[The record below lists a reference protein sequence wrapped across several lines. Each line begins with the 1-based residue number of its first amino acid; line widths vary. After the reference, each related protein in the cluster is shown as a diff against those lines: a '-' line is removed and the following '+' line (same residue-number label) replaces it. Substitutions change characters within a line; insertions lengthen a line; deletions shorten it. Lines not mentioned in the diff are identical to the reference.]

1 MSGTSSFESMDASGL
16 LTGLNEAQQATV
28 RHHGSPLLI
37 LAGAGSGKTRV
48 IIYKIAYLLRELGY
62 HPREILAVTF
72 TNKAAREMKERAGD
86 LCPEASDVMIRT
98 FHSFGAWLLRRF
110 AEDAGLSSSFSIYD
124 DDDAVSLLRG
134 IYPEEQRGA
143 LRRVARKISRA
154 KDLCLAPEDDL
165 SPLGFDPR
173 LAAMYAA
180 YTRRLNE
187 IGNVD
192 FGDLILRPIRLL
204 EGASAGAGTGA
215 GIGASAGAGT
225 GAGPAPLSVGG
236 LIRSRFRAVLVD
248 EYQDSNRAQYQLLK
262 ALVGPETYICVVG
275 DDDQSIYRFRGA
287 EVGNILSFPD
297 SFPGAEIHRLE
308 QNYRSTAP
316 ILSVADAVVARNTGR
331 LGKTLFTTR
340 TDGPLPRLV
349 LLSDHEAE
357 AEFCR
362 TLLASN
368 PSAAAGTAILYRTN
382 AQSRV
387 FETTFARAGIAY
399 RIVGS
404 LRFYDREEI
413 KDAIAYLKLFAN
425 PADEVAF
432 RRIINKPSRGIG
444 AVSVDRIF
452 AALEDG
458 VGEHGYDLIAATESA
473 ASGLSRKAAAAARN
487 FVLSYRELGASL
499 GGGLLNEFVAQ
510 VFERFGLVKYH
521 VDQDEDTGLGKRENL
536 EEFLNA
542 ASMYPAT
549 PEGLVEL
556 LENLE
561 LDSGREQEAEGDARN
576 AVTLITMHNTKGLEF
591 DRVIITGLE
600 DGLFPRSDDDQDELE
615 EERRL
620 FYVAV
625 TRARN
630 EVLFTSCRSRMV
642 NGRTLDLYPSRFL
655 QEIPEDLVDVD
666 EQHTRRTRPRFGE
679 RRGSA
684 ERTAYS
690 AGSRGAGRPAERSA
704 PRAAEP
710 EARFPAA
717 SAVYH
722 DEYGSGMVAKV
733 WWSGSQEMVLVR
745 FETGRELQ
753 FVAEYSGLERIS
765 SDSF

>member
-1 MSGTSSFESMDASGL
+1 MDASCL

-86 LCPEASDVMIRT
+86 LCPEASNVMIRT

-124 DDDAVSLLRG
+124 DDDMVSLLRG

-154 KDLCLAPEDDL
+154 KDLCLAPDDDL

-204 EGASAGAGTGA
+204 GGANVEAGTGV
-215 GIGASAGAGT
+215 S
-225 GAGPAPLSVGG
+225 PAPLSVGG

-262 ALVGPETYICVVG
+262 ALVGPDTYICVVG

-362 TLLASN
+362 TLLTRD
-368 PSAAAGTAILYRTN
+368 PHEAAGTAILYRTN

-458 VGEHGYDLIAATESA
+458 VTEHGYNLVTATESA
-473 ASGLSRKAAAAARN
+473 ASGLSRKAGAAARN
-487 FVLSYRELGASL
+487 FVQAYRELGASL

-561 LDSGREQEAEGDARN
+561 LDSGREQEAESDTRD

-600 DGLFPRSDDDQDELE
+600 DGLFPRSDDDQEELE

-666 EQHTRRTRPRFGE
+666 EQHLRQARGRFGE
-679 RRGSA
+679 RRSHV
-684 ERTAYS
+684 ERAAY
-690 AGSRGAGRPAERSA
+690 RGADAYRAEERGLQRGSEA
-704 PRAAEP
+704 

-733 WWSGSQEMVLVR
+733 WWSGTQEMVLVR

>member
-1 MSGTSSFESMDASGL
+1 MNTPDL

-28 RHHGSPLLI
+28 RHHGTPLLI

-48 IIYKIAYLLRELGY
+48 ITYKIAYLLQELGY

-72 TNKAAREMKERAGD
+72 TNKAAREMKERAVS
-86 LCPEASDVMIRT
+86 LCPQASDVMIRT

-110 AEDAGLSSSFSIYD
+110 AEDAGLSKNFTIYD
-124 DDDAVSLLRG
+124 DDDMVSLLRG
-134 IYPEEQRGA
+134 IYPEEQRSA

-154 KDLCLAPEDDL
+154 KDLCLSPDDDL
-165 SPLGFDPR
+165 SPIGFDSR
-173 LAAMYAA
+173 FGAMYAA

-204 EGASAGAGTGA
+204 GSTGAGAG
-215 GIGASAGAGT
+215 S
-225 GAGPAPLSVGG
+225 GPISVGG
-236 LIRSRFRAVLVD
+236 LIRQRFRAVLVD

-262 ALVGPETYICVVG
+262 TLVGPDTYICVVG

-340 TDGPLPRLV
+340 TDGPLPRLIM
-349 LLSDHEAE
+349 LSDHEAE

-362 TLLASN
+362 TLLASD

-382 AQSRV
+382 AQSRL

-399 RIVGS
+399 RIIGS

-432 RRIINKPSRGIG
+432 RRIINKPSRGLG
-444 AVSVDRIF
+444 AVSVERIF
-452 AALEDG
+452 SALEDG
-458 VGEHGYDLIAATESA
+458 AAGHGYNLIAATESA
-473 ASGLSRKAAAAARN
+473 APGLSRKAAAAARD
-487 FVLSYRELGASL
+487 FVNAYRELASGL

-510 VFERFGLVKYH
+510 VFERFGLINYH
-521 VDQDEDTGLGKRENL
+521 VEQDEDTGLGKRENL

-561 LDSGREQEAEGDARN
+561 LDSGREAEAEGDARN

-600 DGLFPRSDDDQDELE
+600 DGLFPRSDDDQEELE

-655 QEIPEDLVDVD
+655 QEIPQDLVDVE
-666 EQHTRRTRPRFGE
+666 EQHLRRPRARFGE
-679 RRGSA
+679 RGAYA
-684 ERTAYS
+684 ERATYR
-690 AGSRGAGRPAERSA
+690 AGSRTGSRT
-704 PRAAEP
+704 AEP
-710 EARFPAA
+710 DARFPAA
-717 SAVYH
+717 SVVYH
-722 DEYGSGMVAKV
+722 DEYGTGMVAKV
-733 WWSGSQEMVLVR
+733 WWSGAQEMVLVR

>member
-1 MSGTSSFESMDASGL
+1 MNTPDL

-28 RHHGSPLLI
+28 RHHGTPLLI

-48 IIYKIAYLLRELGY
+48 ITYKIAYLLQELGY

-72 TNKAAREMKERAGD
+72 TNKAAREMKERAVS
-86 LCPEASDVMIRT
+86 LCPQASDVMIRT

-110 AEDAGLSSSFSIYD
+110 AEDAGLSKNFTIYD
-124 DDDAVSLLRG
+124 DDDMVSLLRG
-134 IYPEEQRGA
+134 IYPEEQRSA

-154 KDLCLAPEDDL
+154 KDLCLGPDDDL
-165 SPLGFDPR
+165 SPIGFDSR
-173 LAAMYAA
+173 FGAMYAA

-204 EGASAGAGTGA
+204 GSSGAGAG
-215 GIGASAGAGT
+215 S
-225 GAGPAPLSVGG
+225 GPISVGG

-262 ALVGPETYICVVG
+262 TLVGPDTYICVVG

-340 TDGPLPRLV
+340 TDGPLPRLIM
-349 LLSDHEAE
+349 LSDHDAE

-362 TLLASN
+362 TLLASD
-368 PSAAAGTAILYRTN
+368 PAAAAGTAILYRTN

-399 RIVGS
+399 RIIGS

-452 AALEDG
+452 SALEDG
-458 VGEHGYDLIAATESA
+458 AAEHGYDLIAATESA
-473 ASGLSRKAAAAARN
+473 APGLSRKAAAAARE
-487 FVLSYRELGASL
+487 FVRGYRELASGL
-499 GGGLLNEFVAQ
+499 DGGLLNEFVSQ
-510 VFERFGLVKYH
+510 VFERFGLVNYH
-521 VDQDEDTGLGKRENL
+521 VEQDEDTGLGKRENL

-561 LDSGREQEAEGDARN
+561 LDSGREAEAEGDARN

-600 DGLFPRSDDDQDELE
+600 DGLFPRSDDDQEELE

-655 QEIPEDLVDVD
+655 QEIPEDLVDVE
-666 EQHTRRTRPRFGE
+666 EQHLRRPRGRFGE
-679 RRGSA
+679 RRGYA
-684 ERTAYS
+684 ERAAY
-690 AGSRGAGRPAERSA
+690 
-704 PRAAEP
+704 RAAEP
-710 EARFPAA
+710 NARFPAA
-717 SAVYH
+717 SVVYH
-722 DEYGSGMVAKV
+722 DEYGTGMVAKV
-733 WWSGSQEMVLVR
+733 WWSGAQEMVMVR

>member
-1 MSGTSSFESMDASGL
+1 MGAGEL

-28 RHHGSPLLI
+28 RHHGTPLLI

-48 IIYKIAYLLRELGY
+48 ITYKIAYLLQELGY

-72 TNKAAREMKERAGD
+72 TNKAAREMKERAVG
-86 LCPEASDVMIRT
+86 LCPEASEVMIRT

-110 AEDAGLSSSFSIYD
+110 AEDAGLSRSFTIYD
-124 DDDAVSLLRG
+124 DDDMVSLLRG
-134 IYPEEQRGA
+134 IYPEEQRSA
-143 LRRVARKISRA
+143 LRRVARRISRA
-154 KDLCLAPEDDL
+154 KDLCLDPEDDL
-165 SPLGFDPR
+165 SPIGFDPR
-173 LAAMYAA
+173 FGAMYGA

-192 FGDLILRPIRLL
+192 FGDLILRPISLL
-204 EGASAGAGTGA
+204 GARGGSGG
-215 GIGASAGAGT
+215 
-225 GAGPAPLSVGG
+225 PLSVGG

-262 ALVGPETYICVVG
+262 TLVGPDTYICVVG

-316 ILSVADAVVARNTGR
+316 ILAVADAVVARNTGR

-349 LLSDHEAE
+349 LLPDHEAE

-362 TLLASN
+362 TLLARE
-368 PSAAAGTAILYRTN
+368 PSAAAETAILYRTN

-432 RRIINKPSRGIG
+432 RRIINKPSRGLG

-452 AALEDG
+452 SALEDG
-458 VGEHGYDLIAATESA
+458 AAEHGYDLIAATEAA
-473 ASGLSRKAAAAARN
+473 ASGLSRKASAAARG
-487 FVLSYRELGASL
+487 FVQAYRELGAGL
-499 GGGLLNEFVAQ
+499 AGGLLNEFVAQ
-510 VFERFGLVKYH
+510 VFERFGLVAYH
-521 VDQDEDTGLGKRENL
+521 VEQDEDTGLGKRENL
-536 EEFLNA
+536 EEFLSA

-561 LDSGREQEAEGDARN
+561 LDSGREQEASSDARN

-600 DGLFPRSDDDQDELE
+600 DGLFPRSDDDQEELE

-630 EVLFTSCRSRMV
+630 EVYFTSCRSRMV
-642 NGRTLDLYPSRFL
+642 NGRTLELYPSRFL
-655 QEIPEDLVDVD
+655 QEIPEDLVDID
-666 EQHTRRTRPRFGE
+666 EQQVQRKRTRFGDA
-679 RRGSA
+679 RQGSGRMA
-684 ERTAYS
+684 YRTAGHD
-690 AGSRGAGRPAERSA
+690 AHQGSRH
-704 PRAAEP
+704 AAEAEAEA
-710 EARFPAA
+710 EARFPAF

-733 WWSGSQEMVLVR
+733 WWSGSHEMVLVR

>member
-1 MSGTSSFESMDASGL
+1 MLGSSSSASMGAPEL

-28 RHHGSPLLI
+28 RHHGTPLLI

-48 IIYKIAYLLRELGY
+48 ITYKIAYLLQELGY

-72 TNKAAREMKERAGD
+72 TNKAAREMRERAVG
-86 LCPEASDVMIRT
+86 LSPAASEVMIRT

-110 AEDAGLSSSFSIYD
+110 AEDAGLSRSFTIYD
-124 DDDAVSLLRG
+124 DDDMVSLLRG
-134 IYPEEQRGA
+134 IYPEEQRSA

-165 SPLGFDPR
+165 SPIGFDPR
-173 LAAMYAA
+173 FGAMYAA

-192 FGDLILRPIRLL
+192 FGDLILRPISLL
-204 EGASAGAGTGA
+204 GARGAGGPGTGSAGGTGGTGA
-215 GIGASAGAGT
+215 GSPGT
-225 GAGPAPLSVGG
+225 GGPLSVGG

-316 ILSVADAVVARNTGR
+316 ILAVADAVVARNTGR

-349 LLSDHEAE
+349 LLPDHEAE

-362 TLLASN
+362 TLLARE
-368 PSAAAGTAILYRTN
+368 PSAAAETAILYRTN

-432 RRIINKPSRGIG
+432 RRIINKPSRGLG

-452 AALEDG
+452 SALEDG
-458 VGEHGYDLIAATESA
+458 VAEHGYDLIAATESA
-473 ASGLSRKAAAAARN
+473 ASGFSRKASAAARE
-487 FVLSYRELGASL
+487 FVQAYRELGAGL

-510 VFERFGLVKYH
+510 VFERFGLVNYH
-521 VDQDEDTGLGKRENL
+521 VAQDEDTGLGKRENL
-536 EEFLNA
+536 EEFLSA

-561 LDSGREQEAEGDARN
+561 LDSGREQEASSDSRN

-600 DGLFPRSDDDQDELE
+600 DGLFPRSDDDQEELE

-655 QEIPEDLVDVD
+655 QEIPEDLVDID
-666 EQHTRRTRPRFGE
+666 EQQVQRKRTRFGGGGQGSG
-679 RRGSA
+679 RMAYRSA
-684 ERTAYS
+684 ERETRQA
-690 AGSRGAGRPAERSA
+690 SRQ
-704 PRAAEP
+704 AAEP
-710 EARFPAA
+710 EARFPAL
-717 SAVYH
+717 SVVYH
-722 DEYGSGMVAKV
+722 DEYGTGMVAKV
-733 WWSGSQEMVLVR
+733 WWSGSHEMVLVR

-753 FVAEYSGLERIS
+753 FVAEFSGLERIS

>member
-1 MSGTSSFESMDASGL
+1 MSGPEFLA
-16 LTGLNEAQQATV
+16 GLNEAQQATV

-48 IIYKIAYLLRELGY
+48 ITYKIAYLLQELGY

-72 TNKAAREMKERAGD
+72 TNKAAREMKERAIG
-86 LCPEASDVMIRT
+86 LSPAASDVMIRT

-110 AEDAGLSSSFSIYD
+110 AEDAGLSRSFTIYD
-124 DDDAVSLLRG
+124 DDDMVSLLRG
-134 IYPEEQRGA
+134 IYPEEQRSA
-143 LRRVARKISRA
+143 LRRVARRISRA
-154 KDLCLAPEDDL
+154 KDLCLGPDDDL
-165 SPLGFDPR
+165 SPIGFDPR
-173 LAAMYAA
+173 FGAMYAA

-204 EGASAGAGTGA
+204 AGGGPRTGSSGAAIGGGPGAG
-215 GIGASAGAGT
+215 SSS
-225 GAGPAPLSVGG
+225 PVSVGG

-262 ALVGPETYICVVG
+262 ALVGPDTYICVVG

-316 ILSVADAVVARNTGR
+316 ILAVADAVVACNAGR

-340 TDGPLPRLV
+340 TEGPLPRLV
-349 LLSDHEAE
+349 LLPDHEAE

-362 TLLASN
+362 TLLTREPA
-368 PSAAAGTAILYRTN
+368 AAAGTAILYRTN

-444 AVSVDRIF
+444 AVSVDRILS
-452 AALEDG
+452 ALEDAAT
-458 VGEHGYDLIAATESA
+458 EHGYDLVAATESA
-473 ASGLSRKAAAAARN
+473 APGLSRKAGAAARD
-487 FVLSYRELGASL
+487 FVQAYRELEERLS
-499 GGGLLNEFVAQ
+499 GGLLNEFVAQ
-510 VFERFGLVKYH
+510 VFERFGLVNYH
-521 VDQDEDTGLGKRENL
+521 VEQDEDTGAGKRENL
-536 EEFLNA
+536 EEFLSA

-549 PEGLVEL
+549 PDGLVEL

-561 LDSGREQEAEGDARN
+561 LDSGREHDVDSDARN

-591 DRVIITGLE
+591 DRVIVTGLE
-600 DGLFPRSDDDQDELE
+600 DGLFPRSDDDQEELE

-630 EVLFTSCRSRMV
+630 EVLFTSCRRRMV

-655 QEIPEDLVDVD
+655 QEIPEGLVDVD
-666 EQHTRRTRPRFGE
+666 EQHAGRSRARFGGA
-679 RRGSA
+679 RSGARYG
-684 ERTAYS
+684 AYS
-690 AGSRGAGRPAERSA
+690 SA
-704 PRAAEP
+704 QSDSQP
-710 EARFPAA
+710 EARFPA
-717 SAVYH
+717 SSVVYH
-722 DEYGSGMVAKV
+722 DEYGTGMVAKV
-733 WWSGSQEMVLVR
+733 WWHDSHEMVLVR
-745 FETGRELQ
+745 FETGQELQ
-753 FVAEYSGLERIS
+753 FLAEYSGLERIS